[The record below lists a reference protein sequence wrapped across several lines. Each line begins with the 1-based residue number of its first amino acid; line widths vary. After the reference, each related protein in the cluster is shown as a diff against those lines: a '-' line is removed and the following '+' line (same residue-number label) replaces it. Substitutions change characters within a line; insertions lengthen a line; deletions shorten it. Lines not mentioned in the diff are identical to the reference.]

1 MRLVWTSAPAGS
13 DSCMA
18 RSRSRPFVSKHQWQE
33 RVGPDGAVVTCPAEL
48 TGGATRAGDSSR
60 LFYEA
65 PAHNR
70 PRRGDVCISS
80 SASSRYSWE
89 GCLMTIGVPSSEVS
103 TTDALIQYR
112 RDIAD
117 LKQRIKNRR
126 LQVAGLYGAPI
137 LLVSSV
143 AAGAVAKISFWLHSG
158 VPSTII
164 NIFGGVLGFLVLATV
179 VQFYAEFSIDTPWKD
194 AKKSLKALKLDL
206 ELAEERRILEARRLT
221 PPAIERQSS
230 YRERL
235 PGEIARLRIES
246 AHYRRLHLFMQWL
259 LFVGSA
265 AVSGVTAWYDP
276 PQPAK
281 GILIALGSVVT
292 VVTAASGYFKPRE
305 RAFNLQQT
313 ADSMEQHITALE
325 LGIAPYKDVDDGVN
339 MEAFATTVEA
349 LRAEQ
354 RMREQQ
360 LDQPQQGQREVI

>member
-1 MRLVWTSAPAGS
+1 M
-13 DSCMA
+13 
-18 RSRSRPFVSKHQWQE
+18 
-33 RVGPDGAVVTCPAEL
+33 
-48 TGGATRAGDSSR
+48 
-60 LFYEA
+60 
-65 PAHNR
+65 
-70 PRRGDVCISS
+70 
-80 SASSRYSWE
+80 
-89 GCLMTIGVPSSEVS
+89 S

-126 LQVAGLYGAPI
+126 LQVIGLYGTPI

-143 AAGAVAKISFWLHSG
+143 SVGVIGKVYFWLHSD
-158 VPSTII
+158 VPSAIT
-164 NIFGGVLGFLVLATV
+164 NIFGGFLAFCVLATV
-179 VQFYAEFSIDTPWKD
+179 VQFFAEFSVDTPWED
-194 AKKSLKALKLDL
+194 AKTSLKSLRLDL

-235 PGEIARLRIES
+235 PGEIARLRVES

-281 GILIALGSVVT
+281 GILIVLGSIVT

-325 LGIAPYKDVDDGVN
+325 LGIAPYNYVDDEAN
-339 MEAFATTVEA
+339 MESFATTVER